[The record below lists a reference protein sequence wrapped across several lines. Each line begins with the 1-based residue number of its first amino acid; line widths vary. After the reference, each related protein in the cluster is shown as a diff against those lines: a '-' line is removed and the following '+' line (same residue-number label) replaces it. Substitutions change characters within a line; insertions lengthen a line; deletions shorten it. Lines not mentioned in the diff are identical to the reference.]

1 MNIFQ
6 RSRFKKKQMMNNA
19 SLESFGDVSF
29 ALINHP
35 MNQPMH
41 LVSWLTIDHKIVKFS
56 TPFKYLHIN
65 KWDVGCVLQVVVLSP
80 MEVPL
85 PNMCL

>member
-1 MNIFQ
+1 
-6 RSRFKKKQMMNNA
+6 MMNNA
-19 SLESFGDVSF
+19 SLESFGDAIF

-35 MNQPMH
+35 TNQPMH
-41 LVSWLTIDHKIVKFS
+41 VVSRPTIDHKTIRHNN

-65 KWDVGCVLQVVVLSP
+65 KWHVGCVLQVVVLSP

-85 PNMCL
+85 PNMYL